1 MKTYNIKT
9 KQVGNFVIS
18 HLSNRE
24 VAISF
29 KGQISG
35 FATQMLTHEMVDGF
49 LTPTGTFCDLP
60 FNGFRYPGIIFKK
73 PLLMSRKKLENFLE
87 HAQ

>member
-9 KQVGNFVIS
+9 KQVGDFVIS
-18 HLSNRE
+18 YLDNGK

-29 KGQISG
+29 KGRISG
-35 FATQMLTHEMVDGF
+35 IATQMLTHELVDGF
-49 LTPTGTFCDLP
+49 LTPTDTFCDLP
-60 FNGFRYPGIIFKK
+60 FNGLRYPGIIFKK

-87 HAQ
+87 HAE